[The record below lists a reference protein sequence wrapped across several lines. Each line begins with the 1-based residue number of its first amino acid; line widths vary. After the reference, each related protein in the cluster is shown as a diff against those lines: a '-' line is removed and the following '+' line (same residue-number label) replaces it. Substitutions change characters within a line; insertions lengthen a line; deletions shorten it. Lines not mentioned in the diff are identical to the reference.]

1 MVHIYIYIYINIW
14 IEVQSIYRGK
24 LISISMGLISSLIWG
39 ILHNL

>member
-24 LISISMGLISSLIWG
+24 HISISMCLIYSLIWG